1 MSKCKNIFDNLN
13 SININIYGFNITN
26 IFLIII
32 GTIISCI
39 GLIRNNQITVLASK
53 VIGLIFIPFLAFTI
67 FLLINDKTN
76 CINSI
81 FNILY
86 IVIIAI
92 TISMGIG
99 YFIESNKIIDEPT
112 SEMFSRI
119 NYRYLII
126 DFIIAILCGI
136 GLIFAITKKSII
148 AVIGLLII
156 VTIKPALANAGLC
169 YGIAANKYINA
180 NSHSNSQLQTQEY
193 KKYIEY
199 GNNSLKLFA
208 TNIIGLIIGLLF
220 SLYIL
225 CD

>member
-1 MSKCKNIFDNLN
+1 MAKCKNIFDNLK

-39 GLIRNNQITVLASK
+39 GLIRNNQLTVLASK
-53 VIGLIFIPFLAFTI
+53 VIGLVIIPFLAFTI

-86 IVIIAI
+86 IIII
-92 TISMGIG
+92 TVTISSIIG
-99 YFIESNKIIDEPT
+99 YYTESKKIIDEPT
-112 SEMFSRI
+112 TEMMTRI
-119 NYRYLII
+119 KYESLII

-136 GLIFAITKKSII
+136 GLALAITKKNII
-148 AVIGLLII
+148 AMLGIFIV

-169 YGIAANKYINA
+169 YGIATNKYTKN
-180 NSHSNSQLQTQEY
+180 NLEY
-193 KKYIEY
+193 KKYIDY
-199 GNNSLKLFA
+199 GNNCMKLLA
-208 TNIIGLIIGLLF
+208 TNVCGLVIGLF
-220 SLYIL
+220 VTLYFL
-225 CD
+225 C

>member
-1 MSKCKNIFDNLN
+1 
-13 SININIYGFNITN
+13 
-26 IFLIII
+26 
-32 GTIISCI
+32 
-39 GLIRNNQITVLASK
+39 
-53 VIGLIFIPFLAFTI
+53 
-67 FLLINDKTN
+67 
-76 CINSI
+76 
-81 FNILY
+81 
-86 IVIIAI
+86 
-92 TISMGIG
+92 MGIG

-136 GLIFAITKKSII
+136 SLIFAITKKSII